1 MKKEKKFKKTGLLLG
16 LVFIML
22 LGACP
27 NGGDKDFD
35 LAGTY
40 SFDQGGIKG
49 TFVFKTDNTYEISRV
64 NLSVKN
70 TGKWT
75 VSGDEV
81 KITTDAVTAG
91 SVTVQPFTESFKIT
105 SSGNNITLT
114 LKASSISNFL
124 TSFSVTT
131 ASNMTSLTL
140 TKQSGGSNEEE
151 SGSVRQVSAIGS
163 MTVAIKK
170 DGTLWAWG
178 SNYDGQLGDGTT
190 TDRTT
195 PTKIGNETNWASVS
209 AGTVAF
215 KTDGTLWAWGGNF
228 YGRIGDGTSGAENYK
243 TTPTKVGNETNWAS
257 VSTSDHTVA
266 IKTDGT
272 LWAWGSNSH
281 GQLGD
286 GTSGG
291 ANYKTTPTKVGNETN
306 WASVSAGGGYTVA
319 IKKDGTLW
327 AWGYNYNGNLG
338 DGTTTYRYTPTK
350 IGNETNWA
358 SVSARVGT
366 TLAIKTDGTLWAW
379 GSNWDGQFGDGT
391 KTDRTTPT
399 KIGNETNWASVSVGT
414 RHTVAIKTDGTLWA
428 WGFNWDRQ
436 LGDDTLQPSYTPK
449 KIGNETN
456 WASVSAGMHH
466 TVALKTGGTLW
477 AWGSNYYG
485 QLGDGTTTDRTPIQ
499 IILPE

>member
-1 MKKEKKFKKTGLLLG
+1 MKNAFFSEKMKKNILKTGLLLG
-16 LVFIML
+16 LVLVML

-27 NGGDKDFD
+27 NNGDKDFD
-35 LAGTY
+35 L
-40 SFDQGGIKG
+40 
-49 TFVFKTDNTYEISRV
+49 
-64 NLSVKN
+64 
-70 TGKWT
+70 
-75 VSGDEV
+75 
-81 KITTDAVTAG
+81 
-91 SVTVQPFTESFKIT
+91 
-105 SSGNNITLT
+105 
-114 LKASSISNFL
+114 
-124 TSFSVTT
+124 
-131 ASNMTSLTL
+131 
-140 TKQSGGSNEEE
+140 GGSNEEE
-151 SGSVRQVSAIGS
+151 SGSVRQVSARDLTTI
-163 MTVAIKK
+163 AIKK

-178 SNYDGQLGDGTT
+178 RNQYGQLGDGTSGEENYK
-190 TDRTT
+190 TT
-195 PTKIGNETNWASVS
+195 PTKIGSEINWASVSRGVNHTVALKTDGTLWALGSNDEGQLGDGTSGFENSKSTPTKIGSEINWASVS
-209 AGTVAF
+209 AGNYHTVAV
-215 KTDGTLWAWGGNF
+215 KTDGTLWAWGWNDEGQL
-228 YGRIGDGTSGAENYK
+228 GDGTSGEENYK
-243 TTPTKVGNETNWAS
+243 TTPTK
-257 VSTSDHTVA
+257 
-266 IKTDGT
+266 I
-272 LWAWGSNSH
+272 GS
-281 GQLGD
+281 
-286 GTSGG
+286 
-291 ANYKTTPTKVGNETN
+291 ETN
-306 WASVSAGGGYTVA
+306 WASVSAGGAYTVA
-319 IKKDGTLW
+319 IKTDGTLW

>member
-215 KTDGTLWAWGGNF
+215 KTDGTLWAWG
-228 YGRIGDGTSGAENYK
+228 
-243 TTPTKVGNETNWAS
+243 
-257 VSTSDHTVA
+257 
-266 IKTDGT
+266 
-272 LWAWGSNSH
+272 
-281 GQLGD
+281 
-286 GTSGG
+286 
-291 ANYKTTPTKVGNETN
+291 
-306 WASVSAGGGYTVA
+306 
-319 IKKDGTLW
+319 
-327 AWGYNYNGNLG
+327 
-338 DGTTTYRYTPTK
+338 
-350 IGNETNWA
+350 
-358 SVSARVGT
+358 
-366 TLAIKTDGTLWAW
+366 
-379 GSNWDGQFGDGT
+379 
-391 KTDRTTPT
+391 
-399 KIGNETNWASVSVGT
+399 
-414 RHTVAIKTDGTLWA
+414 
-428 WGFNWDRQ
+428 FNWERQ

-456 WASVSAGMHH
+456 WASVSAGDYH

-477 AWGSNYYG
+477 AWGRNYEG
-485 QLGDGTTTDRTPIQ
+485 QLGDGTTTNRLTPVQ